1 MSPEVKAS
9 STPPQRDE
17 EDEIEI
23 EDEEYQVEGD
33 VDGDDDNGDDDDG
46 EGEGDDEELEFNDE
60 MFDDGMNAIGGLL
73 SATLAT
79 EEGDTV
85 CTALLDIA
93 SQLATQNKILLKIL
107 STLNKKDN

>member
-1 MSPEVKAS
+1 MSPEVKAP
-9 STPPQRDE
+9 STPQRD

-23 EDEEYQVEGD
+23 DEDVDEVDETEEEIEDEEM
-33 VDGDDDNGDDDDG
+33 
-46 EGEGDDEELEFNDE
+46 GDDEEGDMEFDDDE
-60 MFDDGMNAIGGLL
+60 MFDDGMNALGGLL

-79 EEGDTV
+79 EDGDTV
-85 CTALLDIA
+85 CTALLDIG